1 MNNGFDQSRRN
12 LRCMGCNMN
21 FMGQNAR
28 QFAFYEQSTAQFVDS
43 LSYIFPDV
51 ESNFISCGFCKPG
64 SQPETLPGR
73 IVPADMPV
81 LVENPKPAFDFKK
94 IFEEA
99 AEDFNLFWRL
109 PRLVSK
115 NKNLNQYIVRTV
127 FVNDSMPINH
137 GINKV
142 NLISWRVV
150 NIWYRKQIVKLVV
163 KRWT

>member
-1 MNNGFDQSRRN
+1 
-12 LRCMGCNMN
+12 MN

-81 LVENPKPAFDFKK
+81 LVENPKPAFDLKK

-99 AEDFNLFWRL
+99 AEDEGSSSSSNKVT
-109 PRLVSK
+109 PKKTKPKKSNKSK
-115 NKNLNQYIVRTV
+115 NLSK
-127 FVNDSMPINH
+127 
-137 GINKV
+137 K
-142 NLISWRVV
+142 
-150 NIWYRKQIVKLVV
+150 KKL
-163 KRWT
+163 KKSF